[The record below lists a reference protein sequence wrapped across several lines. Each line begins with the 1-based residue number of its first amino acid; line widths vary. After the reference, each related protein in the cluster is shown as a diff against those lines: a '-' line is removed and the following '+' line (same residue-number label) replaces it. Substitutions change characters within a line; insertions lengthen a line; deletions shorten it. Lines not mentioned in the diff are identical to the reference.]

1 MKKVSK
7 ILILLLVMSMVMSL
21 TACGKKEEAP
31 QEEATGQEEQL
42 EQSEEKV
49 DLSGT
54 TLNIVATSESYKEF
68 FDKFTEETG
77 CKVEFISMSSGE
89 LLSRIRAEEG
99 KPMAD
104 VWFGGGLDAF
114 M

>member
-1 MKKVSK
+1 LF
-7 ILILLLVMSMVMSL
+7 LIMSMIMSL
-21 TACGKKEEAP
+21 TACGKSENPP
-31 QEEATGQEEQL
+31 QEETNGQEEQIDP
-42 EQSEEKV
+42 SEEKV

-54 TLNIVATSESYKEF
+54 SLNIVATSESYKEF

-77 CKVEFISMSSGE
+77 CKIEFISMSSGE

-104 VWFGGGLDAF
+104 IWFGGGLDAF
-114 M
+114 MQ